1 MAYLLHQ
8 TLFETAERDPGQDL
22 LVHDKFGAISAAGFR
37 QQVLGLAARLTAL
50 GVRPNDRVAV
60 FLPKTPLC
68 AYAFYAVSCAGGVF
82 VPVNPVL
89 KPAQVEHILN
99 DCDVRILIT
108 APERLQHLR
117 EVLPECRALHHVLLS
132 EPGDVTLEPPLSLSA
147 WEPAGEL
154 DAHYLPPRRI
164 DNDMAAIL
172 YTSGSTGRPKGV
184 IISHRN
190 IVDGARSVSEYLG
203 IDARDRLLAV
213 LPFSFDYGLNQLTS
227 AVLKGASCVLFDF
240 LLPKDVIKALT
251 RHRITGLGG
260 VPPLWAQLAPLEW
273 PDEVRA
279 SLRYITNSGGAMP
292 DGVLARL
299 RQKLPNTTPFLMYG
313 LTEAFRSTYLPPDKL
328 DERRGSMGKAI
339 PNAEIMVVR
348 PDGTPCVANEPG
360 ELVHRGAL
368 VSLGYWNDTERTATR
383 FKPAPG
389 QPDGIPVQEM
399 AVWSGDTVR
408 MDEDGYLYFV
418 GRSDGMI
425 KTSGYRVSPEEIEEV
440 VYAHGGVE
448 TVAAVGAPHAELG
461 QAIVLVIRPLPGHAL
476 EEADIVTAC
485 RRALAGYMVP
495 HKVIFCDDMPQN
507 PNGKIN
513 RPQLAS
519 DYATLF
525 IEQTGSEA

>member
-1 MAYLLHQ
+1 MAYLLHH
-8 TLFETAERDPGQDL
+8 TLFETAAASPERLL
-22 LVHDKFGAISAAGFR
+22 LVHDKLGSATAAQFDNEVR
-37 QQVLGLAARLTAL
+37 RLAAQLIEL

-68 AYAFYAVSCAGGVF
+68 CYAYYAISCAGAVF
-82 VPVNPVL
+82 VPINPVL
-89 KPAQVEHILN
+89 KPAQIEHILN
-99 DCDVRILIT
+99 DCAVRLLIT
-108 APERLQHLR
+108 SPERLQHLAAQ
-117 EVLPECRALHHVLLS
+117 LPNCRALHHLMLS
-132 EPGDVTLEPPLSLSA
+132 AAPANAPSVALSHSVWNVPGDGTAADFS
-147 WEPAGEL
+147 
-154 DAHYLPPRRI
+154 PPRRV

-190 IVDGARSVSEYLG
+190 IVDGARSVSEYLA
-203 IDARDRLLAV
+203 ISAADRLLAV

-227 AVLKGASCVLFDF
+227 AVLCGASCVLFDY
-240 LLPKDVIKALT
+240 LLPKDVIKALE
-251 RHRITGLGG
+251 RHRITGLGA
-260 VPPLWAQLAPLEW
+260 VPPLWAQLAPMSW
-273 PDEVRA
+273 PATVREQ
-279 SLRYITNSGGAMP
+279 LRYFTNSGGAMP

-299 RQKLPNTTPFLMYG
+299 RENLPNTQAFLMYG
-313 LTEAFRSTYLPPDKL
+313 LTEAFRSTFLPPDKI

-348 PDGTPCVANEPG
+348 ADGTPCVANEPG

-368 VSLGYWNDTERTATR
+368 VALGYWNDEERTATR
-383 FKPAPG
+383 FKRAPG
-389 QPDGIPVQEM
+389 QPDGIPLTEM

-408 MDEDGYLYFV
+408 MDEQGYLYFV

-440 VYAHGGVE
+440 VYALGGIE
-448 TVAAVGAPHAELG
+448 TVAAVGVPHAELG
-461 QAIVLVIRPLPGHAL
+461 QAVVLVVRTLPDHQVT
-476 EEADIVTAC
+476 EADIQAAC

-495 HKVIFCDDMPQN
+495 QRVIFRDEMPQN

-519 DYATLF
+519 DYAELYGASST
-525 IEQTGSEA
+525 

>member
-1 MAYLLHQ
+1 MAYLLHH
-8 TLFETAERDPGQDL
+8 TLFETAARAPQRLL
-22 LVHDKFGAISAAGFR
+22 LVHDKLGTATAAQFENEVR
-37 QQVLGLAARLTAL
+37 RLAACLVEH

-60 FLPKTPLC
+60 LLPKTPLC
-68 AYAFYAVSCAGGVF
+68 CYSFYAISAAGAVF
-82 VPVNPVL
+82 VPINPVL
-89 KPAQVEHILN
+89 KPAQIEHILN
-99 DCDVRILIT
+99 DCEVRLLIT
-108 APERLQHLR
+108 SPERQQHLA
-117 EVLPECRALHHVLLS
+117 EQLPNCRSLQRLMLS
-132 EPGDVTLEPPLSLSA
+132 HTPDTP
-147 WEPAGEL
+147 L
-154 DAHYLPPRRI
+154 DATFSHSVWRVHGGEAAPDFTPPRRI

-190 IVDGARSVSEYLG
+190 IVDGARSVSEYLH
-203 IDARDRLLAV
+203 ITDADRLLAV

-227 AVLKGASCVLFDF
+227 AVLQGACCVLIDY
-240 LLPKDVIKALT
+240 LLPKDVIKALD
-251 RHRITGLGG
+251 RHHITGLGA
-260 VPPLWAQLAPLEW
+260 VPPLWAQLAPMVW
-273 PDEVRA
+273 PDAVRE
-279 SLRYITNSGGAMP
+279 SLRYFTNSGGAMP

-299 RQKLPNTTPFLMYG
+299 RENLPNTTPFLMYG
-313 LTEAFRSTYLPPDKL
+313 LTEAFRSSFLPPDKI

-348 PDGTPCVANEPG
+348 ADGTPCVANEPG

-389 QPDGIPVQEM
+389 QPDGIPLTEM

-408 MDEDGYLYFV
+408 MDEEGYLYFV

-440 VYAHGGVE
+440 VYALGGIE
-448 TVAAVGAPHAELG
+448 TVAALGVPHAELG
-461 QAIVLVIRPLPGHAL
+461 QAVVLVVRTLPDHEVSEG
-476 EEADIVTAC
+476 DILAAC

-495 HKVIFCDDMPQN
+495 QRVIFRDQMPHN

-519 DYATLF
+519 DYAELYTAA
-525 IEQTGSEA
+525 SA